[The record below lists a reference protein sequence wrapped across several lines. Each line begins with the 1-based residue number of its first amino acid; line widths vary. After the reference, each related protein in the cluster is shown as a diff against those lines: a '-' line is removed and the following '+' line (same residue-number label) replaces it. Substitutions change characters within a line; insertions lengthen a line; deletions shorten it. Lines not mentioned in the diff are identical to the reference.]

1 MEEGWN
7 ERVREKRARQGSQEV
22 VTLFVETTTPRRR
35 ILSESYLRECTPA
48 GELPPGRR
56 ARHSAESSCRSR
68 RMGKLR
74 DKYLGKELRKR
85 NPAEKKAVRQKP
97 VPVRLDS
104 DWQRREVERQ
114 EARSKVSRPLTKAS
128 TRCLTNRIETDMH
141 ANVSHLTQEQFAQEC
156 KEREERKEREREE
169 GEHRKESLR
178 RYEKQWYLGRCGE
191 CTPCLGKAVL
201 CARNVC
207 RAALPC
213 EVWLSREQYTGSER
227 AELLELAR
235 TQRPEHTYGFVSLE
249 AFSRYIASQQD
260 L

>member
-128 TRCLTNRIETDMH
+128 TRRLTNRIETDMRR
-141 ANVSHLTQEQFAQEC
+141 LTSYAGAICTGVQGTGGAQGTRARRRRAQ
-156 KEREERKEREREE
+156 KRE
-169 GEHRKESLR
+169 
-178 RYEKQWYLGRCGE
+178 
-191 CTPCLGKAVL
+191 PPAV
-201 CARNVC
+201 
-207 RAALPC
+207 
-213 EVWLSREQYTGSER
+213 
-227 AELLELAR
+227 
-235 TQRPEHTYGFVSLE
+235 
-249 AFSRYIASQQD
+249 
-260 L
+260 